1 MIIIIL
7 VALLFYMFVC
17 YNSIVIKRNAVE
29 NAYSSLDA
37 ILKKRFDMLP
47 NIVATVKQ
55 SMQFE
60 TGTLEKIVALRNTT
74 STGTLQSAERAG
86 NENELSALLSK
97 VLVTVENY
105 PDLKSN
111 ENMIH
116 LQRSIMDIE
125 EQLSASRRAYNACV
139 LAYNNQIQT
148 IPSNLVADLMQAQK
162 MSYFETIAAEKEN
175 VSVKDLFNEK

>member
-1 MIIIIL
+1 ML
-7 VALLFYMFVC
+7 FVC

-37 ILKKRFDMLP
+37 ILKKRYDMLP

-60 TGTLEKIVALRNTT
+60 TGTLEKIVALRNAT
-74 STGTLQSAERAG
+74 STGNLQSVERVG
-86 NENELSALLSK
+86 NENELSSLLSK

-111 ENMIH
+111 ENIMH
-116 LQRSIMDIE
+116 LQHSIMDIE
-125 EQLSASRRAYNACV
+125 EQISASRRAYNACV

-148 IPSNLVADLMQAQK
+148 IPSNLVADLMQATK
-162 MSYFETIAAEKEN
+162 MNYFETIAAEREN